1 MENNTAVQPINIT
14 EIELTG
20 ILDKV
25 VQEQHNSDP
34 SSTAIELP
42 TSYDSTATSN
52 NNYPGNINYSYY
64 YNRKVSR
71 YAKKHKITCE
81 QAFKRLYK

>member
-1 MENNTAVQPINIT
+1 MENNTAPKPINIT

-20 ILDKV
+20 ILDRV
-25 VQEQHNSDP
+25 AQEQLNSDP
-34 SSTAIELP
+34 KSTMPELP
-42 TSYDSTATSN
+42 TSYDNTATSN
-52 NNYPGNINYSYY
+52 NNYPENINYTYY

-81 QAFKRLYK
+81 EAFKRLYK

>member
-25 VQEQHNSDP
+25 AQEQLNSDP
-34 SSTAIELP
+34 SSTMIELP
-42 TSYDSTATSN
+42 TSYDSTASHSN
-52 NNYPGNINYSYY
+52 NILINLRH
-64 YNRKVSR
+64 NRKVCR
-71 YAKKHKITCE
+71 YAKKHKITTE
-81 QAFKRLYK
+81 EAFKRLYK